1 MNRLGMLVDL
11 SHVSAETMRDAIAVA
26 TAPVI
31 FSHSDAAALC
41 NNSRNVPDDVLDSLK
56 ENGGIL
62 MVNFFA
68 VYVSCEDTATLS
80 QVADHIDYIARRC
93 GAHCV
98 GLGSDFDGVN
108 DLLPQGLSD
117 VSKFPDLIAELMRRG
132 WKDDDLHLLVRGN
145 TLRVMRAVERVA
157 REHKSPNED
166 TIFPNTTKTQ
176 RECRS
181 DF

>member
-1 MNRLGMLVDL
+1 LGMLVDL

-80 QVADHIDYIARRC
+80 QARSPTPSSSCR
-93 GAHCV
+93 
-98 GLGSDFDGVN
+98 
-108 DLLPQGLSD
+108 
-117 VSKFPDLIAELMRRG
+117 
-132 WKDDDLHLLVRGN
+132 
-145 TLRVMRAVERVA
+145 ERN
-157 REHKSPNED
+157 K
-166 TIFPNTTKTQ
+166 Q
-176 RECRS
+176 REERHRENTVLPTVAAGCGPH
-181 DF
+181 